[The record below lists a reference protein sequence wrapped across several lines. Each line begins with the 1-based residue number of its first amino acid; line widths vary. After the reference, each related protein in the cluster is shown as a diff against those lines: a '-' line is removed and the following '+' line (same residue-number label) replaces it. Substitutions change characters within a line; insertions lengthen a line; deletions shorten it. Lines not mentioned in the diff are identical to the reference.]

1 MTTTNEQTVLL
12 PSMSMV
18 RYPSAVWTLAL
29 MLFVLLVVM
38 PVALLVAPWQQN
50 VAGQGKVSAIH
61 PSDRQQAIDSPVE
74 GRVLRWHVVEGTKV
88 KAGDPVVDVS
98 DIDAAFLSRIVQE
111 RENILRRIE
120 AAKSREVSLG
130 ERIAGLEGSRRN
142 SLDANQSRIETA
154 SDRVQAAEKALTA
167 AEATLVADRL
177 NLDRQKKLIEK
188 GLTSTRNVELAQMA
202 YDRAVAEVERS
213 RAAVNAEKNSKSVL
227 TADQQKIVTDFRSS
241 IEDAKASRA
250 TALTEIANA
259 NIELQRVDARLARQ
273 ESQTVRAPRD
283 GTIFRLLAQP
293 GSEVLKAG
301 DPVALLV
308 PEATQVVVEL
318 WMSGND
324 APLITPGRDV
334 RLQFEGWPAIQFV
347 GWPSVAVGTFGGKVL
362 LVDSTDNGEGKFRVL
377 VTPDPNDE
385 PWPSARWLR
394 QGVRA
399 NGWVLLNQVKLG
411 FELWRQFNGFPPTV
425 AITEPGKEKSGGKK

>member
-1 MTTTNEQTVLL
+1 MTTISEQTVLL

-130 ERIAGLEGSRRN
+130 ERIMGLQGSQRN

-154 SDRVQAAEKALTA
+154 ADRIQAAEKALTA

-213 RAAVNAEKNSKSVL
+213 RAAVNAEKNTKSVL
-227 TADQQKIVTDFRSS
+227 SADQLKIVTDFRSS

-399 NGWVLLNQVKLG
+399 NGWVLLNEVKLG

>member
-1 MTTTNEQTVLL
+1 MTTTNETTVLL
-12 PSMSMV
+12 PSMALV
-18 RYPSAVWTLAL
+18 RYPNAIRTLAL
-29 MLFVLLVVM
+29 MLFVLLI
-38 PVALLVAPWQQN
+38 VAPATLLLAPWQQN
-50 VAGQGKVSAIH
+50 VTGQGKVSAIH
-61 PSDRQQAIDSPVE
+61 PSDRQQPIDSPVD
-74 GRVLRWHVVEGTKV
+74 GRVLRWHVVEGTRV
-88 KAGDPVVDVS
+88 KQGDPVVDVT
-98 DIDAAFLSRIVQE
+98 DIDPAFLSRIVLE
-111 RENILRRIE
+111 RENLLRRIE
-120 AAKSREVSLG
+120 AARAREVSLG
-130 ERIAGLEGSRRN
+130 ERIAGLDGSRRN

-154 SDRVQAAEKALTA
+154 SDRVQASEKALTA

-188 GLTSTRNVELAQMA
+188 GLTSTRAVELAQMA

-213 RAAVNAEKNSKSVL
+213 RAAVNAEKNSRSVL
-227 TADQQKIVTDFRSS
+227 MADQEKITTDFKAS

-250 TALTEIANA
+250 AALTEVANA
-259 NIELQRVDARLARQ
+259 NIELQRVDARLSRQ

-301 DPVALLV
+301 DAVALLV

-318 WMSGND
+318 WVNGND

-385 PWPSARWLR
+385 PWPSSRWLR
-394 QGVRA
+394 QGVRT

-425 AITEPGKEKSGGKK
+425 AIAEPGKTTTGGKK